1 MTLASGLKVLGLSA
15 AMLAGSGLFD
25 GASALAKDTA
35 VAIFAGGCFWSVQ
48 SDIDHA
54 PGVVRTTTG
63 YIGGNVDHPTY
74 EEVGTEQTGHREA
87 VKVEF
92 DPSVTSYQKL
102 LDAYWHLT
110 DPTDPNGQ
118 FCDYGDSYRTG
129 LFPVD
134 KAQYDAAVASRAHIA
149 SDLGK
154 PVATTIAMA
163 TKFWPAEDYHQEF
176 WKGNDAFQPGYTRA
190 EWYKMYR
197 QGCGK
202 NAKVEAL
209 WGNKAFE
216 GLTGHE

>member
-1 MTLASGLKVLGLSA
+1 MLKRGLKLAVVTTGLLLGTGLMGDA
-15 AMLAGSGLFD
+15 A
-25 GASALAKDTA
+25 ALAKDTA

-54 PGVVRTTTG
+54 PGVVKTTTG
-63 YIGGNVDHPTY
+63 YIGGTLDHPTY
-74 EEVGTEQTGHREA
+74 EQVGTEGTGHREA

-92 DPSVTSYQKL
+92 DPTVTSYDKL
-102 LDAYWHLT
+102 LTAFWHLT

-134 KAQYDAAVASRAHIA
+134 KAQYDTAVASKAEIGKE
-149 SDLGK
+149 LGK

-163 TKFWPAEDYHQEF
+163 TTFWPAEGYHQEF
-176 WKGNDAFQPGYTRA
+176 WKGTDQFQPGYTRA
-190 EWYKMYR
+190 DWYKMYR
-197 QGCGK
+197 AGCGK
-202 NAKVEAL
+202 NGKVAAL
-209 WGNKAFE
+209 WGDKAFE